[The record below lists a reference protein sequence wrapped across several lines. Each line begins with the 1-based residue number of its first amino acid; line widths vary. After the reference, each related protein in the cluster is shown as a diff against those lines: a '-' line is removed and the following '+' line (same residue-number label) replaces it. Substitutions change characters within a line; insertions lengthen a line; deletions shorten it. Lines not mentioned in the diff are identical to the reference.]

1 MRKKVTMTEPV
12 VVKIQQTQLLQ
23 LRGKPDANI
32 FIFEKYPF
40 NVFFIFLF
48 FYFVQNFYV
57 LVFYK

>member
-40 NVFFIFLF
+40 NVFF
-48 FYFVQNFYV
+48 
-57 LVFYK
+57 